1 MQKVL
6 FFLSELNQDD
16 MDWLIQVGERRDISS
31 GTVLI
36 WEDKPVDTLY
46 IMLEGTVV
54 VSIAALG
61 NKELA
66 RLHSG
71 DIVGEMSF
79 VEARSPSATVKT
91 FERSIVLAI
100 PRAALSDKLEQNVGF
115 AARFYRALAIL
126 LSSRLRG
133 TVKQLG
139 YSGPRNT
146 NGAAHQN
153 PVPSNL
159 ALAERRFD
167 YLLRSLKINAV
178 PLESR
183 RQDAAPIK

>member
-16 MDWLIQVGERRDISS
+16 INWLIQTGERRDISS

-36 WEDKPVDTLY
+36 WENKAVETLY
-46 IMLEGTVV
+46 IMLQGTVV
-54 VSIAALG
+54 VSIAAMG
-61 NKELA
+61 DKEIA

-79 VEARSPSATVKT
+79 VEDRLPSATVKT
-91 FERSIVLAI
+91 FEPSIVLAL
-100 PRAALSDKLEQNVGF
+100 PRAALTQKINQDVGF

-139 YSGPRNT
+139 YPNQSGPSDAT
-146 NGAAHQN
+146 PPA
-153 PVPSNL
+153 SDDFS
-159 ALAERRFD
+159 LAEVRFSH
-167 YLLRSLKINAV
+167 LLEQFGVSAVAASL
-178 PLESR
+178 S
-183 RQDAAPIK
+183 DA

>member
-6 FFLSELNQDD
+6 FILSELNQNDI
-16 MDWLIQVGERRDISS
+16 DWLIQVGERRDISS

-54 VSIAALG
+54 VSVAAMG

-79 VEARSPSATVKT
+79 VEARPPSATVKT

-100 PRAALSDKLEQNVGF
+100 PRTALTDKLKQDVGF
-115 AARFYRALAIL
+115 TARFYRALAVL

-139 YSGPRNT
+139 YSQSGGT
-146 NGAAHQN
+146 SGAVSSEAAAAG
-153 PVPSNL
+153 L
-159 ALAERRFD
+159 AIAEKRFQ
-167 YLLRSLKINAV
+167 YM
-178 PLESR
+178 LE
-183 RQDAAPIK
+183 ALGIKPMSFEPQ

>member
-6 FFLSELNQDD
+6 FFLSELSQDD
-16 MDWLIQVGERRDISS
+16 IDWLIRTGERRDISS

-36 WEDKPVDTLY
+36 WENKAVETLY
-46 IMLEGTVV
+46 IMLKGTVV
-54 VSIAALG
+54 VSVAAMG
-61 NKELA
+61 DKEIA

-79 VEARSPSATVKT
+79 VEDRLPSATVKT
-91 FERSIVLAI
+91 FEPSVVLALS
-100 PRAALSDKLEQNVGF
+100 RAALTQKISQDVGF

-139 YSGPRNT
+139 YPNQT
-146 NGAAHQN
+146 PAPGAGAEAEEDFSMAEARFSHLLEQFGVSE
-153 PVPSNL
+153 VP
-159 ALAERRFD
+159 EV
-167 YLLRSLKINAV
+167 SL
-178 PLESR
+178 S
-183 RQDAAPIK
+183 DA

>member
-1 MQKVL
+1 MKKVL
-6 FFLSELNQDD
+6 FFLGELNQHDI
-16 MDWLIQVGERRDISS
+16 DWLIQVGERRDISS
-31 GTVLI
+31 GTILI

-54 VSIAALG
+54 VSVAAMG

-79 VEARSPSATVKT
+79 VDARPPSATVKT

-100 PRAALSDKLEQNVGF
+100 PRAALADKLEQDVAF
-115 AARFYRALAIL
+115 AARFYRALVIL

-139 YSGPRNT
+139 YARPRGA
-146 NGAAHQN
+146 GAAGQH
-153 PVPSNL
+153 PVPSTL
-159 ALAERRFD
+159 AIAEKRFD
-167 YLLRSLKINAV
+167 YLLKTLEINLV
-178 PLESR
+178 PSE
-183 RQDAAPIK
+183 PC